1 MNNQEKLFINDK
13 QKLLIEMVMR
23 QTAYTF
29 DEAKTQLDIHNN
41 NYINVIKN
49 ALGIIKIE
57 ETNKDTKKNASINQ
71 QIYKEIR
78 GFMDTGS
85 KNYIST
91 QNKYKKQQE
100 IQSRIKP
107 QQELLSQKKTMK
119 QKDKLECLEEN
130 DNSEISE

>member
-100 IQSRIKP
+100 IQSRIKQ